1 MMFNLLNKEIRLAA
15 HPNLFVF
22 ALMGILVIVPAYPYG
37 MVFIFACLGPY
48 ITFMYGRETN
58 DIYYSAL
65 LPISKRDIVKSK
77 FLLVCLSQMVS
88 LLISLPFT
96 FLRIIILPSGNPA
109 GIEANA
115 AFYGFGFLTFALFNL
130 LFMTEFFKTAYK
142 AGRAFLAAIIPAA
155 LVVIAM
161 ETMVHFPMFE
171 WMDSTKAS
179 DFARQL
185 PFLIIGIILY
195 ALGTWT
201 AYKISA
207 KRFEKVDL

>member
-1 MMFNLLNKEIRLAA
+1 
-15 HPNLFVF
+15 
-22 ALMGILVIVPAYPYG
+22 MGVLVIVPAYPYG

-77 FLLVCLSQMVS
+77 LMLVCLSQMVS
-88 LLISLPFT
+88 LLISLPFA
-96 FLRIIILPSGNPA
+96 FLRIILLPDGNPA

-115 AFYGFGFLTFALFNL
+115 MFYGFGFLTFALFNL

-142 AGRAFLAAIIPAA
+142 AGRAFLVAIVPAA
-155 LVVIAM
+155 LVVITM
-161 ETMVHFPMFE
+161 EALVHFPMFA
-171 WMDSTKAS
+171 WMDSTQAS
-179 DFARQL
+179 AFARQL
-185 PFLIIGIILY
+185 PFLLIGIVLY
-195 ALGTWT
+195 ALSTWA

-207 KRFEKVDL
+207 KRFEKVDI